1 MIHVEL
7 FKMLNGMYST
17 DAKFVDRQVNR
28 TRGNKLKI
36 YHGHVQYNLRKYF
49 FLIVIQIWNSL
60 PDFVIE
66 ANNINSF
73 KKKLDKLWA
82 HENVKFN
89 WRVDLTGSG
98 SYSSVYYS

>member
-36 YHGHVQYNLRKYF
+36 YQGACTV
-49 FLIVIQIWNSL
+49 
-60 PDFVIE
+60 
-66 ANNINSF
+66 
-73 KKKLDKLWA
+73 
-82 HENVKFN
+82 
-89 WRVDLTGSG
+89 
-98 SYSSVYYS
+98 